1 MIDRIWIAV
10 AAFLM
15 AALPLCAQNGT
26 YNGYSPYSVYGVG
39 DLHAAGTAFN
49 ASMGG
54 VGIATRNKRFVN
66 TMNPA
71 SVTARDSL
79 SFMADFG
86 LSGKY
91 SVFTDGDLKG
101 AKTLFNINDFVISF
115 PMWRRTAFMVGIQP
129 FSDTGFSMAYVD
141 KITTGEQS
149 IGYTGNRAYGASG
162 DGGIN
167 QFFAGASALLWN
179 RLSIGAQYNLY
190 FGTISKYSQSQFT
203 DASYRGQTMGDTLQ
217 VRAHTAKFGLQYEQP
232 VGASGKFVLGA
243 TYRLKARLTGHAIE
257 YSNVAELDLGSH
269 ELAKDN
275 IWLGDEIG
283 VGLAYNQGDKW
294 SMEVDYLRGNWT
306 GSNFDAVRGFR
317 NNGVHTFSTSTM
329 QSVKAGFEITPNRND
344 IRYFLRRCTYRL
356 GAYMDQSYYQVDG
369 HNLMSAGIT
378 LGMTVPVFQGYNGIT
393 FAIDLGQRGFGSS
406 FVKENYRGFHVGFNI
421 FDIWFRK
428 PQYQ

>member
-129 FSDTGFSMAYVD
+129 VSDTGFSMAYVD

-179 RLSIGAQYNLY
+179 RLS
-190 FGTISKYSQSQFT
+190 
-203 DASYRGQTMGDTLQ
+203 
-217 VRAHTAKFGLQYEQP
+217 
-232 VGASGKFVLGA
+232 VGES
-243 TYRLKARLTGHAIE
+243 
-257 YSNVAELDLGSH
+257 
-269 ELAKDN
+269 
-275 IWLGDEIG
+275 
-283 VGLAYNQGDKW
+283 
-294 SMEVDYLRGNWT
+294 
-306 GSNFDAVRGFR
+306 
-317 NNGVHTFSTSTM
+317 FS
-329 QSVKAGFEITPNRND
+329 F
-344 IRYFLRRCTYRL
+344 
-356 GAYMDQSYYQVDG
+356 
-369 HNLMSAGIT
+369 
-378 LGMTVPVFQGYNGIT
+378 
-393 FAIDLGQRGFGSS
+393 
-406 FVKENYRGFHVGFNI
+406 
-421 FDIWFRK
+421 
-428 PQYQ
+428 